1 MDERQVTVDGTTHPL
16 PRPFMVLATQNPI
29 EYEGTFPLP
38 DAQLDRF
45 LLRVRLG
52 YPSHTDEIR
61 VLEQQQLRHPIEDI
75 EAVCSDQ
82 DILAAAQDVRSVYL
96 SLAVKR
102 YIVDLTGHTRQNND
116 VYLGA
121 SPRGSLGLARA
132 SQARAALE
140 GRSHVLPDDVKAL
153 AQAVLAHRIIV
164 NPSARLRE
172 VTPERIVQE
181 ILTEVPVPGGS
192 FSA

>member
-1 MDERQVTVDGTTHPL
+1 MDLTRRTLLAAAAAAPAAFAGARLARALTPQQELIEKCRLTFEKLITSVEFGETPFRLNSVGLTMRL
-16 PRPFMVLATQNPI
+16 PAGAV
-29 EYEGTFPLP
+29 
-38 DAQLDRF
+38 AQITGSGDR
-45 LLRVRLG
+45 
-52 YPSHTDEIR
+52 
-61 VLEQQQLRHPIEDI
+61 
-75 EAVCSDQ
+75 
-82 DILAAAQDVRSVYL
+82 AAAQDVRSVYL

-102 YIVDLTGHTRQNND
+102 YIVDLTSQTRQNND

-132 SQARAALE
+132 SQAHAALD

-153 AQAVLAHRIIV
+153 APAVLAHRIIV

-181 ILTEVPVPGGS
+181 ILTAVPVPGGS
-192 FSA
+192 FIT